1 MKTEA
6 RSRDKADCAPPI
18 DQTHGALAPLKLDP
32 ERYRS
37 HLESF
42 EMTNAEQDELLQT
55 LWNILST
62 FVDIGFGLD
71 SVQNLFSGII
81 EKAMHDEQ
89 VPLQRANHFN
99 HVAEP
104 VSENKERNC

>member
-1 MKTEA
+1 MKHRPEETIPEA
-6 RSRDKADCAPPI
+6 IEQSPTQPI
-18 DQTHGALAPLKLDP
+18 AVGLALDP

-37 HLESF
+37 YLESF
-42 EMTNAEQDELLQT
+42 EMSQAEQDELLQT

-81 EKAMHDEQ
+81 ENAVREE
-89 VPLQRANHFN
+89 RAGLERVDHFN
-99 HVAEP
+99 HIAEP
-104 VSENKERNC
+104 ISEKEERNC